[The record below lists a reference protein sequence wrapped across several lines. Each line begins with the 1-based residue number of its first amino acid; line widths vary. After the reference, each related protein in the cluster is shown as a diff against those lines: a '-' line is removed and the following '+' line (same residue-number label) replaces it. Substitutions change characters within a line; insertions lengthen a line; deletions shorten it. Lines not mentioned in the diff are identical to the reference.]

1 VTGRLVILTVG
12 LFSAFVLLTRA
23 SRIEAVPVRAALATF
38 PLNLAGW
45 KGDATIPLDPAI
57 LNVLRVDDYLNRMYV
72 RHDTA
77 VGFYVGYY
85 GSQRQGDTIHSPLN
99 CLPGAGWRPV
109 KQERVRI
116 EVPLTV
122 DGTES
127 RSIYVNRL
135 TIEKG
140 LERDVVLY
148 WYQFHG
154 RVVASEYSS
163 RALMVFD
170 ALRRN
175 RTDGALVRIIAPVRT
190 PDPSEELAGF
200 NAAVAFARAVF
211 PLLSRYLPA

>member
-1 VTGRLVILTVG
+1 MILSLG
-12 LFSAFVLLTRA
+12 LLSGFVVLTRA
-23 SRIEAVPVRAALATF
+23 SRIEAVPARASLATF

-45 KGDATIPLDPAI
+45 TGNATIPLDPAI
-57 LNVLRVDDYLNRMYV
+57 LNVVRVDDYLNRIYV
-72 RHDTA
+72 RGDSTI
-77 VGFYVGYY
+77 GFYVGYY

-109 KQERVRI
+109 TDEHVRL
-116 EVPLTV
+116 EVPVTV

-127 RSIYVNRL
+127 RSIYVNHL

-140 LERDVVLY
+140 LERNVVLY

-154 RVVASEYSS
+154 RVVASDYTS

-170 ALRRN
+170 ALRQN
-175 RTDGALVRIIAPVRT
+175 RTDGALVRIIAPVRAL
-190 PDPSEELAGF
+190 DPREEGASF
-200 NAAVAFARAVF
+200 NAAVAFARSAF